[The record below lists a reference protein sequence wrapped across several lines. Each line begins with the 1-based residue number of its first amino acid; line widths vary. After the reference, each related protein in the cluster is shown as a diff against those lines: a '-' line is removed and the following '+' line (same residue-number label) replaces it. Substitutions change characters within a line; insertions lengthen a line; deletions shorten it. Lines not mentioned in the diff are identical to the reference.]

1 MANFEVI
8 YPGELRCNA
17 KHLDSGI
24 EILTDAP
31 KDNQGKGESFSPTDL
46 LATSLGT
53 CMITVMGIEA
63 RSLKIDI
70 SGTILS
76 ISKTMGTLPRRVV
89 EIGVELRI
97 PDRNF
102 TEQQKNKLIDT
113 GLNCPVAKSLHPN
126 LKQNIHFQFIKM

>member
-8 YPGELRCNA
+8 YVGELRCNA

-31 KDNQGKGESFSPTDL
+31 KDNHGKGESFSPTDL

-70 SGTILS
+70 SGTILR

-89 EIGVELRI
+89 EVGIEIKI

-102 TEQQKNKLIDT
+102 TEQEKNKLIDT

-126 LKQNIHFQFIKM
+126 LKQNIQFQFIKM

>member
-8 YPGELRCNA
+8 YVGELRCNA

-31 KDNQGKGESFSPTDL
+31 KDNHGKGESFSPTDL

-89 EIGVELRI
+89 EVGIELKI

-102 TEQQKNKLIDT
+102 TEQEKNKLMDT

-126 LKQNIHFQFIKM
+126 LKQNIQFQFIKM

>member
-8 YPGELRCNA
+8 YVGELRCNA
-17 KHLDSGI
+17 KHIDSGI

-31 KDNQGKGESFSPTDL
+31 KDNHGKGESFSPTDL

-89 EIGVELRI
+89 EVGIELKI

-102 TEQQKNKLIDT
+102 TEQEKNKLIDT

-126 LKQNIHFQFIKM
+126 LKQNIQFQFIKM

>member
-8 YPGELRCNA
+8 YVGELRCNA

-31 KDNQGKGESFSPTDL
+31 KDNHGKGESFSPTDL

-89 EIGVELRI
+89 EIGIELKI

-102 TEQQKNKLIDT
+102 TEQEKNKLMDT

-126 LKQNIHFQFIKM
+126 LKQNIQFQFIKM

>member
-8 YPGELRCNA
+8 YVGELRCNA

-31 KDNQGKGESFSPTDL
+31 KDNHGKGESFSPTDL

-89 EIGVELRI
+89 EVGIELKI

-102 TEQQKNKLIDT
+102 TEQEKNKLIDT

-126 LKQNIHFQFIKM
+126 LKQNIQFQFIKM